1 MGVMIVR
8 FSEGDRNRWGRI
20 VGAAPT
26 EADSLIDV
34 VPIDTSAET
43 TGGLIEA
50 IERDPLL
57 LDGGTPVQ
65 LQGSALRSPIT
76 TDARLLCQ
84 GLNYRDHANEAGHH
98 ERKQN
103 LLFMKASSS
112 LSGPYEPVRRPANTQ
127 LLDYEVEVGV
137 VLRSDLG
144 SSQVVGSDN
153 IGDAVAGVIL
163 CNDVSARDTMFG
175 ASFFQWFE
183 GKSARTFCP
192 VGPVLYL
199 LGRGEVAA
207 TLEKLEL
214 KLWLNGIPRQS
225 AVTSSLIYK
234 PAETL
239 AHVASFMSLSRGDV
253 ILTGTPGGVI
263 AQGSPK
269 LFDIL
274 KNQLHADIPRRDAM
288 RAELLAGAS
297 FLKPGDRMKLS
308 LRDGHAQLE
317 LGQQDTVVVQ
327 GE

>member
-8 FSEGDRNRWGRI
+8 FGEDNKSRWAQI

-26 EADSLIDV
+26 GSEALIDV
-34 VPIDTSAET
+34 IPLDTRAET
-43 TGGLIEA
+43 TGALIGAIEA
-50 IERDPLL
+50 DHSI
-57 LDGGTPVQ
+57 LDGGKAHRI
-65 LQGSALRSPIT
+65 QGSALRSPIT
-76 TDARLLCQ
+76 MDARLLCQ
-84 GLNYRDHANEAGHH
+84 GLNYRDHASEAGHH

-103 LLFMKASSS
+103 LLFTKASSS
-112 LSGPYEPVRRPANTQ
+112 LSGPYEPVRRPSNTL

-137 VLRSDLG
+137 VLRSDLLP
-144 SSQVVGSDN
+144 SQKIGNDNVGDV
-153 IGDAVAGVIL
+153 VAGVVL

-183 GKSARTFCP
+183 GKSSRTFCP
-192 VGPVLYL
+192 AGPVLYL
-199 LGRGEVAA
+199 LERDEVAK
-207 TLEKLEL
+207 TLEHLEL
-214 KLWLNGIPRQS
+214 QLWLNGERRQS
-225 AVTSSLIYK
+225 AVTSNLIYK

-239 AHVASFMSLSRGDV
+239 THVASFMSLSRGDV

-308 LRDGHAQLE
+308 LRDAHANLD
-317 LGQQDTVVVQ
+317 LGEQDTIVVQ

>member
-8 FSEGDRNRWGRI
+8 FGEGNESRWGRV
-20 VGAAPT
+20 VGDAPT
-26 EADSLIDV
+26 GPETPINI
-34 VPIDTSAET
+34 VPLDTRAET
-43 TGGLIEA
+43 TGDLIAAVEHNRSLL
-50 IERDPLL
+50 EGGRPLRFL
-57 LDGGTPVQ
+57 GG
-65 LQGSALRSPIT
+65 ALRSPIT

-84 GLNYRDHANEAGHH
+84 GLNYRDHAAEAGHH

-112 LSGPYEPVRRPANTQ
+112 LSGPYDPVRRPANTQ
-127 LLDYEVEVGV
+127 LLDYEVEIGV
-137 VLRSDLG
+137 VLRGDLRP
-144 SSQVVGSDN
+144 SQT
-153 IGDAVAGVIL
+153 IGDDTVGEVVAGVVL

-192 VGPVLYL
+192 AGPVLYL
-199 LGRGEVAA
+199 LDRDEVAA
-207 TLEKLEL
+207 TLEQLEL
-214 KLWLNGIPRQS
+214 NLWLNGDARQS
-225 AVTSSLIYK
+225 AVSSDLIYK

-239 AHVASFMSLSRGDV
+239 THVASFMELRRGDV

-269 LFDIL
+269 LFEIL
-274 KNQLHADIPRRDAM
+274 RNQLHADIPRRDAM

-297 FLKPGDRMKLS
+297 FLKPGDRITLS
-308 LRDGHAQLE
+308 LRDLRARKD
-317 LGQQDTVVVQ
+317 LGQQNTLVIQ